1 MSPSRWGW
9 ALLLLAVA
17 VAALFRFWRLGVWP
31 PGLYRDEAYYALD
44 ALDVLRGKLAI
55 FFPANN
61 GREPIFI
68 YLVALSIAL
77 FGATAMAG
85 RLVAATIGTLATIPT
100 YLLGRAWFG
109 RLVGLLAA
117 FLWAITFWSVH
128 LGRIGM
134 RVGLLPPALALA
146 FWAGTRAYRD
156 GRAGSWFVAGLLYGL
171 TFYTYLAARVTP
183 LLMAL
188 LVAYLLLTGRR
199 KPLWSGGRVL
209 WAVLAAALV
218 LVPLGV
224 IALRDPAL
232 VLGRAGQVSVFNPDI
247 NGGNLLGTLAGQTGR
262 ALGMFIW
269 RGDAILR
276 HNALLSYD
284 AILPQDGPSGRPVF
298 DWLMAAPFLIG
309 VVWCLR
315 HWRRAPAMA
324 LLLWQLVMLLPTIL
338 AEDTPHFLRS
348 AGLLPG
354 TVFLPAIGLAAIWN
368 WGRAPRPLRQGA
380 VVLLLA
386 GSAVLTVRDYSVYAR
401 QPDVGYLFETAAAD
415 LATSAAAEPGD
426 TTVYLDR
433 RFMDG
438 WPSVPYL
445 LGDRPVILFDEGEAL
460 PPITGPAAVYIWPY
474 APLDPVR
481 TALVDGDMGLPA
493 TVDLSEGPLARGD
506 LEPEAYP
513 LYLRVGVAPN
523 TAAAARADNF
533 NNEFILS
540 DAAVTRLSPS
550 KLAVDLTWTLAP
562 GAERPASLPAAFL
575 QVVGPAVVIGQSD
588 GPPGGGRWAATWW
601 EPGLQ
606 IRERRIVALAEPFD
620 PGQHQ
625 IITGLYW
632 PETGERLPVLDAGYN
647 EVDDKVALPPPGG
660 TE

>member
-1 MSPSRWGW
+1 M
-9 ALLLLAVA
+9 LLAVA
-17 VAALFRFWRLGVWP
+17 VAALFRFWRLGSWP

-44 ALDVLRGKLAI
+44 ALDVLAGKLAV

-68 YLVALSIAL
+68 YLVAASIAL
-77 FGATAMAG
+77 FGATALAG
-85 RLVAATIGTLATIPT
+85 RLVAATAGALATIPT
-100 YLLGRAWFG
+100 YLLANAWFG
-109 RLVGLLAA
+109 RLAGLLAA

-156 GRAGSWFVAGLLYGL
+156 GRAGSWFLAGLLYGL

-199 KPLWSGGRVL
+199 KPLWSDGRVL

-218 LVPLGV
+218 VAPLGV
-224 IALRDPAL
+224 VALGDPAL
-232 VLGRAGQVSVFNPDI
+232 ILGRAGQVSVFNPEV
-247 NGGNLLGTLAGQTGR
+247 NGGDLIGTLAGQTGR

-269 RGDAILR
+269 RGDPILR

-284 AILPQDGPSGRPVF
+284 AILPQDGPAGRPVF
-298 DWLMAAPFLIG
+298 DWLMAGPFLIG
-309 VVWCLR
+309 VLWCLR

-368 WGRAPRPLRQGA
+368 WGRAPRLLRQGT

-386 GSAVLTVRDYSVYAR
+386 GSAFLTIRDYSVYAR

-415 LATSAAAEPGD
+415 LARSATAEPAA

-433 RFMDG
+433 RFVDG
-438 WPSVPYL
+438 WPSVLYL
-445 LGDRPVILFDEGEAL
+445 LGDRPVTLFDEGEAL
-460 PPITGPAAVYIWPY
+460 PPFNGPAAVYIWPY
-474 APLDPVR
+474 APLDPLRAAV
-481 TALVDGDMGLPA
+481 TGGAVAPAA
-493 TVDLSEGPLARGD
+493 TVSLSEGPLARGD

-513 LYLRVGVAPN
+513 LYLRVGVAPG
-523 TAAAARADNF
+523 AAAATRADNF
-533 NNEFILS
+533 KDEFILS
-540 DAAVTRLSPS
+540 DAAVTALAPAA
-550 KLAVDLTWTLAP
+550 LAVDLTWA
-562 GAERPASLPAAFL
+562 LPAGAPPPAALPTAFL
-575 QVVGPAVVIGQSD
+575 QVVGPGGVVGQSD
-588 GPPGGGRWAATWW
+588 APPGGGRWPVEWW
-601 EPGLQ
+601 EAGLQ
-606 IRERRIVALAEPFD
+606 IRERRIVALSEPFD
-620 PGQHQ
+620 PAQHQ

-660 TE
+660 TD